1 MGQNYGLGRGLSSLI
16 PQKKISRDDNQVK
29 TDFDFSKVKS
39 LESAED
45 QPLEKKEEATV
56 LTQGVL
62 EVELEKIKANPY
74 QPRTDFDQDKL
85 KELANSI
92 KEHGILQPLVVTKKG
107 DDYELIAGER
117 RLQASKLAKLEKVPV
132 IVKDVKEKEKLELAI
147 IENIQRHN
155 LNPIEEAQSFQ
166 QLMDEFQMNQEEV
179 AQKMGKNRS
188 VVANKV
194 RLLKLPVEAMRALKE
209 GVISEGH
216 AKAILSLENQ
226 EKQRALLD
234 LIIKNNWTVR
244 QAENKTKEISE
255 KPFRRLTNI
264 DPAIKEIEEK
274 LSVLMGTKVK
284 ITRSGGEGGRII
296 IDYYSEDELRKIAD
310 NLSIENKS
318 ISANPISTEEAE
330 KEEETVNNFAIEPG
344 VNLEVEEGLG
354 SETGAGE
361 VQADFKEIEIEKADE
376 EDLLKSA

>member
-1 MGQNYGLGRGLSSLI
+1 MI

-45 QPLEKKEEATV
+45 QPLEKKEETSV

-74 QPRTDFDQDKL
+74 QPRTDFNQDKL

-92 KEHGILQPLVVTKKG
+92 KEHGILQPLVVTQNG

-209 GVISEGH
+209 GTISEGH

-284 ITRSGGEGGRII
+284 ITRSGGEGGKII

-310 NLSIENKS
+310 NLSIENKN
-318 ISANPISTEEAE
+318 IPANPIFAEEAE
-330 KEEETVNNFAIEPG
+330 KEEEAANNFAIEPG
-344 VNLEVEEGLG
+344 VNLETGEESGG
-354 SETGAGE
+354 ETEKGE
-361 VQADFKEIEIEKADE
+361 AQADFKEIAIEKADE
-376 EDLLKSA
+376 EDLLKSV